1 MSKSQKYVSAIRIM
15 KGINPELASILDF
28 TKRQRLY
35 LALQKRGYSWDTYR
49 LQWQKRGGQAR

>member
-1 MSKSQKYVSAIRIM
+1 MSKSQKYVAAIKIM
-15 KGINPELASILDF
+15 RGINPDLASILDY

-35 LALQKRGYSWDTYR
+35 LALQKRGYTWDTYS